1 MRLVVAAFAVAAAS
15 LAAECPPKPAPVGLD
30 ASRPPGDASTAA
42 VSACANLAALGC
54 IEGTA
59 GNCAATID
67 HVAATRL
74 TRIDVACIAS
84 ASSKAAVRACGGVA
98 CE

>member
-1 MRLVVAAFAVAAAS
+1 MKIAAIAMLAA
-15 LAAECPPKPAPVGLD
+15 LAAECPPNPVPVGLD

-42 VSACANLAALGC
+42 EAACANLRTLEC

-59 GNCAATID
+59 GNCAATLD

-84 ASSKAAVRACGGVA
+84 ATSKAAARACGGVS